1 VNAPEPD
8 SRIVLVR
15 HGETE
20 WSATGRHTSRTDVPL
35 TGRGQSQAEAL
46 GRCLQAWRF
55 ALVLTSPLQ
64 RAAETCRLAGL
75 GGMAV
80 TRPEVVEWDYGDYEG
95 LTTPQI
101 RERRPGWS
109 LWSDGVPEGEAAEQ
123 VSARADR
130 ALAEAREA
138 GGDVA
143 LFSHG
148 HFLRVIAARWIDLP
162 AEAGRRLA
170 LDTASISVLGYER
183 ETPVIVR
190 WNQPCS
196 EPAEVGQET

>member
-1 VNAPEPD
+1 LNAPRQGH
-8 SRIVLVR
+8 RIVLVR

-35 TGRGQSQAEAL
+35 TDCGQSQAHAL
-46 GRCLQAWRF
+46 RDCLQGWPF
-55 ALVLTSPLQ
+55 ALVLTSPLK
-64 RAAETCRLAGL
+64 RAAETCRLAGF
-75 GGMAV
+75 GDVAG
-80 TRPEVVEWDYGDYEG
+80 TRADLVEWDYGDYEG

-109 LWSDGVPEGEAAEQ
+109 LWSGDVPGGETAAQ
-123 VSARADR
+123 VAARADR
-130 ALAEAREA
+130 MLAEAREA

-143 LFSHG
+143 MFSHG
-148 HFLRVIAARWIDLP
+148 HFLRVAAARWIDLP
-162 AEAGRRLA
+162 AEAGRHFA

-190 WNQPCS
+190 WNQPC
-196 EPAEVGQET
+196 

>member
-1 VNAPEPD
+1 VSAPSQVP
-8 SRIVLVR
+8 RIVLVR

-35 TGRGQSQAEAL
+35 TDRGRSQADAL
-46 GRCLQAWRF
+46 GGCLQGWRF

-64 RAAETCRLAGL
+64 RAAETCRVAGFGDLAQ
-75 GGMAV
+75 
-80 TRPEVVEWDYGDYEG
+80 TRPELVEWDYGDYEG
-95 LTTPQI
+95 LSTPQI

-109 LWSDGVPEGEAAEQ
+109 LWSDGVPGGETASQ
-123 VSARADR
+123 VAARADR
-130 ALAEAREA
+130 VLAEAREA

-148 HFLRVIAARWIDLP
+148 HFLRVAAARWIDFP
-162 AEAGRRLA
+162 GEAGRRFA
-170 LDTASISVLGYER
+170 LDTATISVLGFER

-190 WNQPCS
+190 WNQPC
-196 EPAEVGQET
+196 

>member
-1 VNAPEPD
+1 LDAPQQGP
-8 SRIVLVR
+8 RIVLVR

-35 TGRGQSQAEAL
+35 TDRGRTQAQAL
-46 GRCLQAWRF
+46 RDCLQGWRF

-64 RAAETCRLAGL
+64 RAAETCRLAAFGDV
-75 GGMAV
+75 AA
-80 TRPEVVEWDYGDYEG
+80 TRADLVEWVYGDYEG
-95 LTTPQI
+95 LTTAQI

-109 LWSDGVPEGEAAEQ
+109 LWSDGVPGGETAAQ
-123 VSARADR
+123 VAARADR
-130 ALAEAREA
+130 MLAEAREA

-143 LFSHG
+143 MFSHG
-148 HFLRVIAARWIDLP
+148 HFLRVAAARWIDLP
-162 AEAGRRLA
+162 AEAGRRFA

-190 WNQPCS
+190 WNQPC
-196 EPAEVGQET
+196 

>member
-1 VNAPEPD
+1 VSAPPQVR
-8 SRIVLVR
+8 RIVLVR

-35 TGRGQSQAEAL
+35 TDRGRSQAEAL
-46 GRCLQAWRF
+46 GGCLQGWRF

-64 RAAETCRLAGL
+64 RAAETCRVAGFGDLAQ
-75 GGMAV
+75 
-80 TRPEVVEWDYGDYEG
+80 TRPELVEWDYGDYEG

-109 LWSDGVPEGEAAEQ
+109 LWSDGAPGGETAAQ
-123 VSARADR
+123 VARRADR
-130 ALAEAREA
+130 VLAEVREV

-148 HFLRVIAARWIDLP
+148 HFLRVAAARWIDLP
-162 AEAGRRLA
+162 AETGGRFA

-183 ETPVIVR
+183 ETPVIAR
-190 WNQPCS
+190 WNQPC
-196 EPAEVGQET
+196 